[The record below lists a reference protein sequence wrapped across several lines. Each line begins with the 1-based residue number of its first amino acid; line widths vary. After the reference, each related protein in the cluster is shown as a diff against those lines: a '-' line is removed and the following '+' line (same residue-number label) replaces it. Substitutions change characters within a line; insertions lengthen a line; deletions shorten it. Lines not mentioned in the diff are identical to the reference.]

1 MKLNKKLL
9 VVAMATALPWMSA
22 YAQSPADL
30 QKEIEL
36 LKGQLK
42 MLSEKIEAMSAKVEP
57 IEMEQKVTRL
67 EQKIE
72 LAEDN
77 AIKSGFKGLNVKGVI
92 EAAYKYDTISK
103 VNGFK
108 AQGGYGDETA
118 MLELTKEAE
127 GGEGIN
133 WTLRLL
139 PGSATLVHEA
149 TVSFPVAEGTRVYGG
164 VIPDFQGYEGSFAN
178 QNLLLTHNA
187 LFDLAGPASYTGL
200 GMTHAL
206 TKEVALKWMVGNI
219 DGANDDTA
227 LASELAAGN
236 PLATPGSKRTVGLAY
251 RFDWTISEY
260 ATLGLS
266 GAHASSYR
274 KFDVMA
280 VDGGYIRG
288 DWLFNG
294 HVNIGS
300 LANGAYNGGD
310 AKWWGVSALAGFKV
324 TPRLQLLARADYLNN
339 RDNGGGT
346 YVANYLNN
354 ANAVDAVTGLAVL
367 ADTSGLGP
375 ELNSGGF
382 VIDPNVGANLT
393 RISLGTNYLVNP
405 STQWKTEVRV
415 DQSTGSNF
423 LDADGNFKNSKT
435 TIGTSVVVSF

>member
-1 MKLNKKLL
+1 MKLKRKLL

-57 IEMEQKVTRL
+57 VEMEQKVTRL

-178 QNLLLTHNA
+178 QNPLLTHNA

-206 TKEVALKWMVGNI
+206 TKEVALKWMLGNI
-219 DGANDDTA
+219 DGGSDDVALKATEIAN
-227 LASELAAGN
+227 GN
-236 PLATPGSKRTVGLAY
+236 PLPDSTAGSKRTVGLAY

-346 YVANYLNN
+346 YVTNYLNN
-354 ANAVDAVTGLAVL
+354 AGA
-367 ADTSGLGP
+367 SGPLDSFGIGP
-375 ELNSGGF
+375 ELNSSGA

-393 RISLGTNYLVNP
+393 RLSLGTNYLVNP

-435 TIGTSVVVSF
+435 TIGTSVVVAF